1 MGLLGHRNCFI
12 CLFIYFSIIFET
24 RSYREAQ
31 TGLGFKAVIWPQPPD
46 AETTDMSQYAQPT
59 LFSFYTMGAKKL
71 PGQEASPHL
80 LCLTNSHASVS
91 SLLMLSSCAPG
102 SPKHLGPSMQG
113 SGGGD
118 GWSQEKRSTVSQP
131 SPEQP
136 GEKPRWIS
144 RVSWERLGSF
154 VALLP

>member
-1 MGLLGHRNCFI
+1 MGFLGHRNRFI
-12 CLFIYFSIIFET
+12 CLFIYFSIIFEI

-31 TGLGFKAVIWPQPPD
+31 TGHGFKAVLWPRPPD

-59 LFSFYTMGAKKL
+59 LFFFYTMGAKKL

-80 LCLTNSHASVS
+80 LCLTSSHASVS
-91 SLLMLSSCAPG
+91 SQLTFSSCAPG
-102 SPKHLGPSMQG
+102 SPQHLGRSMEG
-113 SGGGD
+113 SGGGVRKK
-118 GWSQEKRSTVSQP
+118 GVQFP
-131 SPEQP
+131 SLPQSG

-154 VALLP
+154 AALLP